1 MPSSLETFN
10 LVLTVAAGAS
20 ISLCAVYLVRLAA
33 KRRRD
38 VTAFKHLL
46 WQWYA
51 SQRDSEEMSLPKEVE
66 TADQAFAAVL
76 KAFETR

>member
-51 SQRDSEEMSLPKEVE
+51 SQRDAEDASLPQTT

>member
-1 MPSSLETFN
+1 MLSSLETFN

-20 ISLCAVYLVRLAA
+20 ISLCAVYLVRLAR
-33 KRRRD
+33 RRRD

-51 SQRDSEEMSLPKEVE
+51 SQRDAEDASLPQTT
-66 TADQAFAAVL
+66 TADQTFAAVL

>member
-1 MPSSLETFN
+1 MASGLETFN
-10 LVLTVAAGAS
+10 LVLTLVAHTS
-20 ISLCAVYLVRLAA
+20 ISLCFIYLVWLLR
-33 KRRRD
+33 RRRD
-38 VTAFKHLL
+38 ITAFKHLL

-51 SQRDSEEMSLPKEVE
+51 SQRDAEDASLPQTA

>member
-20 ISLCAVYLVRLAA
+20 VSLCAVYLVRLA
-33 KRRRD
+33 RRRN

-51 SQRDSEEMSLPKEVE
+51 SQRDAEDASLPQTT
-66 TADQAFAAVL
+66 TADQAFAALL